1 MSDTPAPELPVLK
14 LSAPDKSGYW
24 EIPVL
29 FEDEHLMALGKP
41 AGLLTSPD
49 RYDPDRPN
57 LMRLL
62 HSHIA
67 RKVPWAAERRL
78 GYLSNAHRLDR
89 ETSGVLLLA
98 KTKEVLVQLAN
109 LFGAEKPEKQYFA
122 LVHGFPR
129 EDAFTVDLKIAA
141 HPTRVGVMRVSQKEG
156 KRSLTEF
163 RTRRRYIGITAME
176 CRPRTGRTHQIRVH
190 LQSVD
195 CPIVGDRVYGGE
207 ALWLS
212 ELKRHYRVGKGKEER
227 PLIERVALHAES
239 LSLVHPVTGV
249 PVRIECPLPRDL
261 RVALKY
267 LEKYALSGMVDDPV

>member
-1 MSDTPAPELPVLK
+1 MPETPESELPVLK

-24 EIPVL
+24 EVPVL
-29 FEDEHLMALGKP
+29 FEDAHLMALAKP

-67 RKVPWAAERRL
+67 RKVPWAVERKL

-109 LFGAEKPEKQYFA
+109 QFGSESPQKQYFA
-122 LVHGFPR
+122 LVHGVPR
-129 EDAFTVDLKIAA
+129 EDEFTVDAKLAPHA
-141 HPTRVGVMRVSQKEG
+141 TRVGVMRISAKEG
-156 KRSLTEF
+156 KRSVTEF
-163 RTRRRYIGITAME
+163 SVRRRYIGLTVME

-190 LQSVD
+190 LQSVG

-207 ALWLS
+207 PLWLS
-212 ELKRHYRVGKGKEER
+212 EMKKHYRVGKGKEER

-239 LSLVHPVTGV
+239 LGVTHPVTGESL
-249 PVRIECPLPRDL
+249 RIECPLPRDL
-261 RVALKY
+261 RVAMKY
-267 LEKYALSGMVDDPV
+267 LDKYAPSAAQD